1 MRYDTNLNPD
11 ESKRPSSRANG
22 QVPITKAQCSQ
33 TRTTQVPVSQAQ
45 TVNP

>member
-11 ESKRPSSRANG
+11 ETKRPSSRTAAQG
-22 QVPITKAQCSQ
+22 AIAMAQCSQ
-33 TRTTQVPVSQAQ
+33 TRTTQAAVAQGQ